1 MHRMKKSLSHNWT
14 IFSYRR
20 ENCLNCPDKRKD
32 LFSIPNTF
40 CVTLPILHAPDVVKL
55 LEKKLFRKQFSTWLA
70 IFPIC
75 ILNFSVPA
83 TTRLMCQVP
92 QVKGT
97 FEKLVFS
104 RSIYLFALLHIDFLY
119 SWTLSFCFKRSQFC
133 PAVTFLVIMLLFC
146 IVCMCSQRKLL
157 SQSLDNSLEMLL
169 LCWKRKLEKQVRSI
183 GTL

>member
-1 MHRMKKSLSHNWT
+1 VQRSLLHSKYFLCHLTNT
-14 IFSYRR
+14 T
-20 ENCLNCPDKRKD
+20 CPR
-32 LFSIPNTF
+32 
-40 CVTLPILHAPDVVKL
+40 VVKL

-119 SWTLSFCFKRSQFC
+119 SWTLSFCFKWSQFC
-133 PAVTFLVIMLLFC
+133 PAVTFRTIMLFALFAC
-146 IVCMCSQRKLL
+146 VHRGNL
-157 SQSLDNSLEMLL
+157 SARVWTIL
-169 LCWKRKLEKQVRSI
+169 
-183 GTL
+183 

>member
-1 MHRMKKSLSHNWT
+1 MYIFELQFYAQNEEVTLTHNWT
-14 IFSYRR
+14 IFYYRT
-20 ENCLNCPDKRKD
+20 ENCLNCPDKCKD

-104 RSIYLFALLHIDFLY
+104 HSLYLFALLHIYFLY

-133 PAVTFLVIMLLFC
+133 PAVTFLIIMLFALFAC
-146 IVCMCSQRKLL
+146 
-157 SQSLDNSLEMLL
+157 
-169 LCWKRKLEKQVRSI
+169 VRRGNFSARVWTI
-183 GTL
+183 L